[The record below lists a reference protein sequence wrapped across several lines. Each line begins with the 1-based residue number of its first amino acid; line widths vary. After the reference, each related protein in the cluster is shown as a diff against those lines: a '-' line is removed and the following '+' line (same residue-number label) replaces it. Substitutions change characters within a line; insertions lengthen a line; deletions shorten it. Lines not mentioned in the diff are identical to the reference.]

1 MKNLQIYTDGAAR
14 NNPGPAGL
22 GVVFLDKNAKV
33 ISSFKKYIGEATNN
47 QAEYK
52 ALILALQKAKELK
65 TEKIT
70 VYMDSKLVVEQVN
83 GNFKIKEPILKKL
96 YWQIRDLILELG
108 GNIEFIHI
116 PRTRNKQADKL
127 ANQAIDEK
135 I

>member
-1 MKNLQIYTDGAAR
+1 MKTLLIYTDGAAR

-33 ISSFKKYIGEATNN
+33 ISSFKKFIGEATNN
-47 QAEYK
+47 QTEYK

-65 TEKIT
+65 PEKIK
-70 VYMDSKLVVEQVN
+70 VYLDSKLVVEQVN
-83 GNFKIKEPILKKL
+83 GNYKIKESTLKKL
-96 YWQIRDLILELG
+96 YWQIRDLVLELG

-116 PRTRNKQADKL
+116 PRTKNKRADKL

-135 I
+135 S

>member
-1 MKNLQIYTDGAAR
+1 MEILKIYTDGAAR

-22 GVVFLDKNAKV
+22 GVVFYDKNAKV

-52 ALILALQKAKELK
+52 AVILALQKAK
-65 TEKIT
+65 KIKAKKIK

-83 GNFKIKEPILKKL
+83 GNYKIKEPILKKL
-96 YWQIRDLILELG
+96 YWQIRDLILETG

-116 PRTRNKQADKL
+116 PRIKNKQADKL

-135 I
+135 S